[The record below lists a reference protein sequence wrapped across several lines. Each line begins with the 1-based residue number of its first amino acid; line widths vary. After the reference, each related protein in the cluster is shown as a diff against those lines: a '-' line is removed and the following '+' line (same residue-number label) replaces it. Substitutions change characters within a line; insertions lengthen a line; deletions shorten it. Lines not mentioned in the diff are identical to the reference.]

1 MCWSNRETRGESDGH
16 ERGEGGR
23 EGAKVIGCSAVEGG
37 VAARRSLTRR
47 RSRVPR
53 DLVTDSHRRRRR
65 IGSRSLKVV
74 EQEAI
79 SSRYLEVT
87 STRRNTTPGRAAS
100 GLLLA
105 DGSSAHARYIL
116 GVLSVSW
123 ALFLVH
129 TSWSLDLPPWA
140 SVQPKTSKSQRK
152 TRSRARTPKHRHRQA
167 LLHQY
172 SLSIPRSR
180 GVRKRWAKPARRVR
194 SSARGAARA
203 QNLAPRE
210 RSASRDCPKG
220 NAPCS

>member
-1 MCWSNRETRGESDGH
+1 MRREPMTSRANRVKRTCIADRAICWSDRKTRGESDGH

-87 STRRNTTPGRAAS
+87 STRRNTTYNLHKTPWSLRRIPRFQSPPANRLQWRIGTRLCHCTTIWLLQISARLPRHRVGAALHFDPPS
-100 GLLLA
+100 GI
-105 DGSSAHARYIL
+105 YE
-116 GVLSVSW
+116 GVLHGIGLWGAVCD
-123 ALFLVH
+123 
-129 TSWSLDLPPWA
+129 SLGR
-140 SVQPKTSKSQRK
+140 RK
-152 TRSRARTPKHRHRQA
+152 TRREGRRA
-167 LLHQY
+167 
-172 SLSIPRSR
+172 
-180 GVRKRWAKPARRVR
+180 
-194 SSARGAARA
+194 
-203 QNLAPRE
+203 
-210 RSASRDCPKG
+210 
-220 NAPCS
+220 